1 MGNWDVLPT
10 TGVDGEHA
18 RSYDRPSLP
27 PIWRSGHVVGEPQC
41 GVGFEFVADNWT
53 TKNYVFAPA
62 AIYDGNRFD
71 ISYVRYAPYITDW
84 EMPRKPNRPVVTTNI
99 HHLNKNGKDARIEFI
114 TLCTPHSICYTRDHE
129 VSN

>member
-1 MGNWDVLPT
+1 M
-10 TGVDGEHA
+10 
-18 RSYDRPSLP
+18 
-27 PIWRSGHVVGEPQC
+27 
-41 GVGFEFVADNWT
+41 GFEFVATNWT

-99 HHLNKNGKDARIEFI
+99 HHLNKNGKDAVRKTKRKSERANAS
-114 TLCTPHSICYTRDHE
+114 LHRCTQVAE
-129 VSN
+129 VIASS